1 MSPRH
6 LSDTAA
12 TPHSP
17 PLNLPVPCF
26 PIPFGSSSSDEH
38 RINRCLRMSMEEIR
52 KPTILRAFTSPKRT
66 CRVWPSREHPFF
78 DCCYYDWSRRKSCAG
93 GELRRGGP
101 RPISLGENIAEHFKT
116 DPEVTQTSNRA
127 WRLVSCAEKLL
138 CWRIREALADCRSS
152 APRLRSGGGYGRTLA

>member
-52 KPTILRAFTSPKRT
+52 TSTILRTAGVRLA
-66 CRVWPSREHPFF
+66 SRAPFLTAATMIGHAEKAALGANF
-78 DCCYYDWSRRKSCAG
+78 RMG
-93 GELRRGGP
+93 LRL
-101 RPISLGENIAEHFKT
+101 ISLGENIAGHFKT

-152 APRLRSGGGYGRTLA
+152 APHLCSGGGYGRTLA